1 MASIAEDMQVEQGDV
16 ANEAL
21 VGPFPNRETYAVHLR
36 HMNFGFLGKEVREMG
51 RALVPREEGGSGG
64 DGSDASAFCD
74 CTWRAERGMVMERL
88 RGGACAVIARP
99 ATRLRVARSDGGV

>member
-51 RALVPREEGGSGG
+51 RALVPREEG
-64 DGSDASAFCD
+64 
-74 CTWRAERGMVMERL
+74 EVVMGRMPPPFAIA
-88 RGGACAVIARP
+88 RGGRSAGWLWSACA
-99 ATRLRVARSDGGV
+99 GGHVL